1 MVGDRALCRDAQ
13 AHPALIL
20 PGTFTAKYKYVVVAS
35 VLGFLLVL
43 LLTDGSLM
51 AAFGILALIAGM
63 GWAVRR
69 VTRARTR

>member
-1 MVGDRALCRDAQ
+1 M
-13 AHPALIL
+13 LIEN
-20 PGTFTAKYKYVVVAS
+20 KYVVVAS

-51 AAFGILALIAGM
+51 AAFGVLALIAGM